1 MQKIKEIRH
10 KMMCSTMRKYNLI
23 RIRIKISWHSFHA
36 RTSICELFLKEVL
49 ASYSILRG
57 QPEILKYK
65 GVIAG
70 FETLMK
76 KGGKGFCPFLIT
88 YSLAQG
94 YLEGDDLKS
103 II

>member
-1 MQKIKEIRH
+1 MNSTIR
-10 KMMCSTMRKYNLI
+10 RYNLI

-36 RTSICELFLKEVL
+36 RTSICELFLDKIL

-57 QPEILKYK
+57 QPEVLKYK
-65 GVIAG
+65 GVISS

-76 KGGKGFCPFLIT
+76 AGGKGFCPFLIT

-94 YLEGDDLKS
+94 YLDGDDLKS